1 MFINSPQS
9 TAADRDLYPLPPS
22 IEQYQPQQVQ
32 LFPEMDY
39 FAMESTQFYLDPN
52 FAFDPSLVEFPLL
65 DMAQTQSSGPGEA
78 IDAGLVSGQQKS
90 KSRIRASRACIAC
103 RSRHMKCDSVEPVCT
118 RCQLYDKPCIYTKSR
133 RGGSHKAPPAP
144 TTEPKTTPQMQTPVS
159 GSGSRSANRTP
170 STDIDAENDNT
181 CNPSW
186 ETPSNPL
193 TFPEFSPT
201 FSPFEAR
208 SMSQEIDLTS
218 SYYEFFNNAHPVVL
232 PKRHFQA
239 RLRSDP
245 SPLEYLL
252 PVMHYIGSVYHPE
265 IPSSPY
271 LQVAETA
278 LSSSTLPIDGFSVQA
293 LTLFALAR
301 HCSDEYAIAE
311 KYVDRAIDIAL
322 ALGMNK
328 QEWAGQNGDGDAAL
342 MESWRRTWWLL
353 YTVDGL
359 FATISHYCTHR
370 LQNVEMDVDLPCE
383 DAEYESGDIPQ
394 PHTFTHYDSRE
405 FHDQEITFS
414 SLTYLLDAIRM
425 LSHSMSIIHSP
436 HEPGDKALT
445 STDAKFVNWGLYL
458 PHCKREIV
466 RPDGTVDETMFFA
479 HLVVNTE
486 LLLLHRPVSHLPYSP
501 FETRSKCTPPHP
513 HTSPSPSVQRS
524 LAMHTAKA
532 LEALST
538 SITLFAL
545 PGENIKHSPI
555 ATCALALAVMAQA
568 SACRL
573 FSYGSGGN
581 TGRERLYAE
590 GRDRVRLGLGALRA
604 GVRVWGLARRSVGEV
619 VGVARELLE
628 GDGNRKRDVNGNG
641 NAEVEGHLKDKAKS
655 ASSRCESIES
665 SGVDAEMGVGA
676 DVAAVSEGMTV

>member
-1 MFINSPQS
+1 
-9 TAADRDLYPLPPS
+9 
-22 IEQYQPQQVQ
+22 
-32 LFPEMDY
+32 MDT
-39 FAMESTQFYLDPN
+39 SQFYLDPD
-52 FAFDPSLVEFPLL
+52 FVFDPSLVDFPPL
-65 DMAQTQSSGPGEA
+65 DMAQTQSSGPGEP
-78 IDAGLVSGQQKS
+78 IDSGSGPGQQKM

-118 RCQLYDKPCIYTKSR
+118 RCQLYGKQCIYTKSR
-133 RGGSHKAPPAP
+133 RGGSHKAPPLP
-144 TTEPKTTPQMQTPVS
+144 TTSPKVTPQTQTP
-159 GSGSRSANRTP
+159 GSANRTP
-170 STDIDAENDNT
+170 STGNDT
-181 CNPSW
+181 
-186 ETPSNPL
+186 
-193 TFPEFSPT
+193 EFSPT
-201 FSPFEAR
+201 FSPLEAR
-208 SMSQEIDLTS
+208 PRSQNQDLDLLA

-239 RLRSDP
+239 RLHSNP
-245 SPLEYLL
+245 SSLAYLL
-252 PVMHYIGSVYHPE
+252 PVIHYIGSVYHPS

-271 LQVAETA
+271 LSLAESA
-278 LSSSTLPIDGFSVQA
+278 LSSPSLPIDGFSVQA

-301 HCSDEYAIAE
+301 HCSDEYAIAD
-311 KYVDRAIDIAL
+311 KYVDRAIDTAL
-322 ALGMNK
+322 ALGMNR
-328 QEWAGQNGDGDAAL
+328 QEWAEENGEGDAVL
-342 MESWRRTWWLL
+342 VESWRRTWWLL
-353 YTVDGL
+353 FTVDGL

-370 LQNVEMDVDLPCE
+370 LQNVVMDVDLPCE
-383 DAEYESGDIPQ
+383 DVEYESGNIPT
-394 PHTFTHYDSRE
+394 PRTFAQYDSRE

-458 PHCKREIV
+458 PYCKREIV

-486 LLLLHRPVSHLPYSP
+486 LLILHRPTSHLPYSP
-501 FETRSKCTPPHP
+501 HETLSKCTPPHP
-513 HTSPSPSVQRS
+513 HTSSSSPSIQRS
-524 LAMHTAKA
+524 LAMHTTKA

-545 PGENIKHSPI
+545 PGDNIKHSPI

-573 FSYGSGGN
+573 FSSSSSSSSS
-581 TGRERLYAE
+581 

-604 GVRVWGLARRSVGEV
+604 GVRVWGLARRSVREV

-628 GDGNRKRDVNGNG
+628 GDGNVNGDRGREMEGKSRSSSKNG
-641 NAEVEGHLKDKAKS
+641 ATVETVG
-655 ASSRCESIES
+655 CESIDCVGGEMAM
-665 SGVDAEMGVGA
+665 GGGGDAVVM
-676 DVAAVSEGMTV
+676 SEGMTV

>member
-1 MFINSPQS
+1 
-9 TAADRDLYPLPPS
+9 
-22 IEQYQPQQVQ
+22 
-32 LFPEMDY
+32 
-39 FAMESTQFYLDPN
+39 
-52 FAFDPSLVEFPLL
+52 
-65 DMAQTQSSGPGEA
+65 MAQTQTSDPGEP
-78 IDAGLVSGQQKS
+78 IEAGLGSGQQKL

-103 RSRHMKCDSVEPVCT
+103 RSRHMKCDSIEPICT

-144 TTEPKTTPQMQTPVS
+144 TTEPRTTPQTQTP
-159 GSGSRSANRTP
+159 GSGSRPANRTP
-170 STDIDAENDNT
+170 SVDNENETENDNISKA
-181 CNPSW
+181 SW
-186 ETPSNPL
+186 ETLSNPL
-193 TFPEFSPT
+193 TLPEFSPT
-201 FSPFEAR
+201 FSPLEPR
-208 SMSQEIDLTS
+208 SKQQDVDLLA

-232 PKRHFQA
+232 PRRQLLA
-239 RLRSDP
+239 RMRSNP
-245 SPLEYLL
+245 SSLEYLL
-252 PVMHYIGSVYHPE
+252 PVMHYIGSVYNPE

-271 LQVAETA
+271 LQLAESA
-278 LSSSTLPIDGFSVQA
+278 LSSPTLPIDGLSVQA

-301 HCSDEYAIAE
+301 HCSDEYDIAE

-322 ALGMNK
+322 ALGMNR
-328 QEWAGQNGDGDAAL
+328 QEWAEANGEGDAVL
-342 MESWRRTWWLL
+342 QESWRRTWWLL
-353 YTVDGL
+353 FTVDGL

-370 LQNVEMDVDLPCE
+370 LQNVEMEVDLPCE
-383 DAEYESGDIPQ
+383 DAEYESGNIPQ
-394 PHTFTHYDSRE
+394 PHTFRHYDSRE

-479 HLVVNTE
+479 HLVVNTY
-486 LLLLHRPVSHLPYSP
+486 LLLLHRPTSHLPYSP

-513 HTSPSPSVQRS
+513 HTNPSPSIQRS

-555 ATCALALAVMAQA
+555 ATCALALAIMAQA

-573 FSYGSGGN
+573 FSSGLGRGMEGRGGN
-581 TGRERLYAE
+581 GGRERLYTE

-628 GDGNRKRDVNGNG
+628 GDGNRGNMHGNGNG
-641 NAEVEGHLKDKAKS
+641 EMDEGLKTKKAAS
-655 ASSRCESIES
+655 ATAAVTARCESIEC
-665 SGVDAEMGVGA
+665 GGGEMVMGNGE
-676 DVAAVSEGMTV
+676 DVVVVTEGMTV